1 MCFYQVISGEGLS
14 DRFKDWLAKEL
25 EYIRMRAS
33 CAVPE
38 DFPEDA
44 VWNWEVLFYLIFI
57 PEILYHYLPY
67 LIFK

>member
-14 DRFKDWLAKEL
+14 DRFEDWLAKEL

-57 PEILYHYLPY
+57 PEILYHYLHC
-67 LIFK
+67 LTFK